1 MSQDVTLLYVT
12 YLPVEVI
19 LSFFESCEDGDGD
32 VKALELIL
40 GDGREPT
47 VLHGTETQTELSNT
61 WYYVIKD
68 VCMHVCSKFSESA
81 VTAICVVRMCM
92 YVCSTHL
99 ISEYL
104 NTRLLVP
111 DE

>member
-1 MSQDVTLLYVT
+1 MFPDVTSLYVT

-47 VLHGTETQTELSNT
+47 VLHGTETQTGLSNIQ
-61 WYYVIKD
+61 YCCCCNVVKAL
-68 VCMHVCSKFSESA
+68 CGA
-81 VTAICVVRMCM
+81 CV
-92 YVCSTHL
+92 YVCVAG
-99 ISEYL
+99 
-104 NTRLLVP
+104 LLSKYP
-111 DE
+111 KRQLPEAMTSRR

>member
-47 VLHGTETQTELSNT
+47 VLHGTETQAGLSNT
-61 WYYVIKD
+61 FFFNFQW
-68 VCMHVCSKFSESA
+68 
-81 VTAICVVRMCM
+81 
-92 YVCSTHL
+92 
-99 ISEYL
+99 
-104 NTRLLVP
+104 TRVLFWGH
-111 DE
+111 